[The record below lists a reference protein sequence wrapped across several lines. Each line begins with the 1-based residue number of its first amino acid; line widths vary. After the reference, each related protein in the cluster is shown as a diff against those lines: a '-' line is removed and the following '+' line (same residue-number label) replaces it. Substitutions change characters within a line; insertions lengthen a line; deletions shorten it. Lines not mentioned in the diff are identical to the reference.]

1 MGEKK
6 VAVIGW
12 PVEHSLSPVM
22 HNAAFAALGMTEWF
36 YDKIPL
42 MPDIVKLGLR
52 ELRDHGFIGVNVT
65 IPHKQAV
72 MPHCK
77 PDAIAQAI
85 GAVNTIDFRTNVGT
99 NTDVIGLMDDLA
111 AHNIAVSGETVI
123 VLGAGGAARAAV
135 YGLSKAGARV
145 IVVNRT
151 ADKAQTLVESLGV
164 AADVLTANE
173 AFATGGRIVINC
185 TPVGMHPKVDDSP
198 LESCRPGD
206 ALRHDLSPGAN
217 AADGTGR
224 SGGRARRERLR
235 HARAAGRG
243 GISIVDRRVSAR
255 RGDAAS
261 GTTSIKRKKRKC
273 VTQRRQ
279 DAKAQSKNRGAASS
293 ECCSMIHCPVFAH
306 TGAPLCA

>member
-1 MGEKK
+1 MSEKK

-22 HNAAFAALGMTEWF
+22 HNAAFAALGMTDWF

-77 PDAIAQAI
+77 PDATARAI

-111 AHNIAVSGETVI
+111 AHDIQVNGQTVI

-135 YGLSKAGARV
+135 YGLSKAGAQV

-151 ADKAQTLVESLGV
+151 ADKAQQMIESVGV
-164 AADVLTANE
+164 AADVLSADE
-173 AFATGGRIVINC
+173 AFATGARIVINC
-185 TPVGMHPKVDDSP
+185 TPVGMHPKVDASP
-198 LESCRPGD
+198 LEIVPAGVTLYDMIYRP
-206 ALRHDLSPGAN
+206 AKTRVMEQVE
-217 AADGTGR
+217 AA
-224 SGGRARRERLR
+224 GGRA
-235 HARAAGRG
+235 
-243 GISIVDRRVSAR
+243 VS
-255 RGDAAS
+255 GL
-261 GTTSIKRKKRKC
+261 GML
-273 VTQRRQ
+273 VRQ
-279 DAKAQSKNRGAASS
+279 GAAAFQLWTGVYP
-293 ECCSMIHCPVFAH
+293 PVDVMQQA
-306 TGAPLCA
+306 ARQALNERKENA